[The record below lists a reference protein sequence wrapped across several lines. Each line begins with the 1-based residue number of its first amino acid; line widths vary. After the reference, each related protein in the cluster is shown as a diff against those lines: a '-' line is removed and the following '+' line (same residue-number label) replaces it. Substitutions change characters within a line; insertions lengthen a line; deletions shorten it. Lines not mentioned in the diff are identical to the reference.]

1 MKKLTI
7 MPLYVSKS
15 MVQFFYHAQIETGD
29 TQRFQLSP
37 QGIAYAEVLEV
48 NLVILSLECRGIA
61 GSLDQG
67 HIFMF

>member
-1 MKKLTI
+1 MEKLTLVGLDFSECL
-7 MPLYVSKS
+7 M
-15 MVQFFYHAQIETGD
+15 QFFYHAQIETGD